1 MPNLIITGKF
11 YANKPYSLNASFL
24 YPTFTLFV
32 LQYFKK
38 KVNSE
43 KNQSSIKTIK
53 SRPTRTTTGMSEK
66 KEGKEM
72 RDIKMGVRRMSVNKN
87 NAKKTF
93 VTNALDNHISET
105 HVTGA

>member
-1 MPNLIITGKF
+1 
-11 YANKPYSLNASFL
+11 
-24 YPTFTLFV
+24 
-32 LQYFKK
+32 
-38 KVNSE
+38 
-43 KNQSSIKTIK
+43 
-53 SRPTRTTTGMSEK
+53 MSEK
-66 KEGKEM
+66 KEEKEM